1 MMRWLI
7 GASLQSRLLVAAVA
21 AGLIFYGI
29 TQLDEMPVDI
39 LPEFSR
45 PYVEIQ
51 TEALGLSASE
61 VEALITVPL
70 EADMLNGAPWVDEIR
85 SSSIPGLS
93 SIVMI
98 FEPGTDVMRARQM
111 VQERMT
117 EVHTLPNVAKSPVM
131 INPVS
136 SAGRVMMIGL
146 SSENLS
152 LIDMSVLARWNIVP
166 RLMGVDGVANVS
178 IWGERRR
185 QLQVQVDPEKLRELD
200 VTLMQVV
207 STTGNALWFSPLT
220 FLNASTPGTAGFID
234 TPNQRL
240 GLRHLSPISTP
251 EELAQITVEG
261 SDKRLGEV
269 ASVVV
274 DHQPLIGDAIINE
287 EPSLVLVVEKFPW
300 ANTMEVTRGT
310 EEALDAMSPG
320 LAGLEIDS
328 TLFRPA
334 TYIEMASRNLTV
346 ALMIA
351 AALVAVAL
359 GAFFLDAR
367 AALIGSLAILLS
379 FMTAV
384 LVLYISGAAINAM
397 VLAGLAIAMGVLVDD
412 AVADVENIM
421 RRLRQHRQASSSKS
435 FARIVLE
442 ASLELRSTMLYATL
456 IMLLVASPALFFGAI
471 TGAFL
476 TPVAIAYGLAL
487 LASMLIALTVTPAL
501 CIMLLPSS
509 PLGGSQSAIVGQ
521 LQHGYSSA
529 LSRLVE
535 NPRPAF
541 AAACIIGLGGLAML
555 LMLEQTS
562 LVPTFKE
569 RDLLVEIE
577 AAPGTSHPAMSRI
590 ASQATRELRSIP
602 GVRSVSADVGR
613 AVMSDSI
620 NDVNTGDLWISMD
633 RDADYDATVDRIRQ
647 VMSGYAGLDIDV
659 GTYLKTC
666 VMDPRFEGTDNDIV
680 VRIYGDD
687 WNILRAKAQEVN
699 DALSEID
706 GISYSKTELPIEEPQ
721 VEIELDMAAAMEH
734 GIKPGDVRRA
744 AATLLSGLEVGYI
757 FEEQKVFDVVVWGVP
772 ETRDNL
778 TTIRNLLID
787 TPNGGHV
794 SLKDVAD
801 VRIVPSPTIINRE
814 AVSRHVDVVAN
825 VGERGLASVAG
836 DVQRRLN
843 DVDFPLEYRAELLEG
858 SAERLADRRSAIGS
872 VIAAVVG
879 IFLVLQACIGSW
891 SLAIVLFLTLPAA
904 IAGGALAALAFGG
917 TLSLGALL
925 GLIAVLGIAVRN
937 GLLLIRHYQR
947 LAANSDE
954 FESGANAAP
963 LRTSFEQR
971 SRVDHAAANDVAI
984 FAPGTVQRGT
994 WERFTPILMTAVI
1007 TAAAVL
1013 PLVMMGDVPGSEV
1026 LRPMA
1031 VVMLGGLVTSTLFSL
1046 FGIPAIFLLF
1056 TPTRGAELED
1066 LESTLVG
1073 EEELRESISTA
1084 GAPQKELHPTNINY

>member
-1 MMRWLI
+1 MLRWI
-7 GASLQSRLLVAAVA
+7 VGASLQSRLLVAAVA
-21 AGLIFYGI
+21 AGLIIYGI
-29 TQLDEMPVDI
+29 TQLDEMPVDV
-39 LPEFSR
+39 LPEFSQ

-51 TEALGLSASE
+51 TEALGLSAGE

-70 EADMLNGAPWVDEIR
+70 EADMLNGAPWLDEIR
-85 SSSIPGLS
+85 SQSIPGLS
-93 SIVMI
+93 SIVLI

-111 VQERMT
+111 VQEKLT

-131 INPVS
+131 VNPVS

-146 SSENLS
+146 SSEKLS

-185 QLQVQVDPEKLRELD
+185 QLQVQVDPEKLKEMD
-200 VTLMQVV
+200 VKLSQIVR
-207 STTGNALWFSPLT
+207 TTGNALWFSPLT

-251 EELAQITVEG
+251 EELAQVTVEG
-261 SDKRLGEV
+261 TDKRLSDV
-269 ASVVV
+269 ANVVV
-274 DHQPLIGDAIINE
+274 DHQPLIGDAIVND
-287 EPSLVLVVEKFPW
+287 EPSIVLVVEKFPW

-310 EEALDAMSPG
+310 EAALDAMRSG
-320 LAGLEIDS
+320 LAGLEMDS

-334 TYIEMASRNLTV
+334 SYIEMATRNLSV
-346 ALMIA
+346 ALLIA
-351 AALVAVAL
+351 AALVAVAF
-359 GAFFLDAR
+359 GAFLLDAR

-379 FMTAV
+379 YMTAV
-384 LVLYISGAAINAM
+384 IVLYISGVAINAM
-397 VLAGLAIAMGVLVDD
+397 VLAGLAIALGIVVDD

-435 FARIVLE
+435 FARIILD
-442 ASLELRSTMLYATL
+442 ASLEMRGTMLYATT
-456 IMLLVASPALFFGAI
+456 IMLLVVSPALFLGAI

-476 TPVAIAYGLAL
+476 QPIAIAYGAAL

-501 CIMLLPSS
+501 CVMLLPTS

-521 LQHGYSSA
+521 LQHGYGSA
-529 LSRLVE
+529 LSRVVE
-535 NPRPAF
+535 NPRPVF
-541 AAACIIGLGGLAML
+541 LAACVIGLGGLAML
-555 LMLEQTS
+555 LTLEQKS

-569 RDLLVEIE
+569 RDLLVELE

-590 ASQATRELRSIP
+590 ASQATHELRSIP
-602 GVRSVSADVGR
+602 GVRTVSADVGR
-613 AVMSDSI
+613 AVLSDSVG
-620 NDVNTGDLWISMD
+620 DVNSGDLWISID

-647 VMSGYAGLDIDV
+647 VMDGYAGLDIDV

-666 VMDPRFEGTDNDIV
+666 TMDSRFRDLDNDLV

-687 WNILRAKAQEVN
+687 WNVLRGKAAEVEK
-699 DALSEID
+699 AISEIN
-706 GISYSKTELPIEEPQ
+706 GISFSKTELPIEESQ
-721 VEIELDMAAAMEH
+721 VEIEVDMAAAQQH

-778 TTIRNLLID
+778 TTIRNMLID

-794 SLKDVAD
+794 ALKDVAD
-801 VRIVPSPTIINRE
+801 VRIVPSPTVINRE
-814 AVSRHVDVVAN
+814 AVSRHIDVVAN
-825 VGERGLASVAG
+825 VRERDLASVAG
-836 DVQRRLN
+836 DVERRLN
-843 DVDFPLEYRAELLEG
+843 DVEFPLEYRAELLEG
-858 SAERLADRRSAIGS
+858 SAERLADRRRAISSAIA
-872 VIAAVVG
+872 AAVGV
-879 IFLVLQACIGSW
+879 FLILQASIGSW

-904 IAGGALAALAFGG
+904 IAGGALAAFAIGG
-917 TLSLGALL
+917 TLSLGAIL
-925 GLIAVLGIAVRN
+925 GLVAVLGIAVRN

-947 LAANSDE
+947 LAAEPEEIRADVNADQLRTT
-954 FESGANAAP
+954 FES
-963 LRTSFEQR
+963 RTRIEAVTS
-971 SRVDHAAANDVAI
+971 NDVAI
-984 FAPGTVQRGT
+984 FAPGVVQRGT
-994 WERFTPILMTAVI
+994 WDRFTPILMTAVI
-1007 TAAAVL
+1007 TAVAVL
-1013 PLVMMGDVPGSEV
+1013 PLALMGDVPGSEV

-1031 VVMLGGLVTSTLFSL
+1031 LVILGGLVTSTLFTL
-1046 FGIPAIFLLF
+1046 IGIPAMFLLF
-1056 TPTRGAELED
+1056 TPSRDTQLED
-1066 LESTLVG
+1066 LESSLVG

-1084 GAPQKELHPTNINY
+1084 GASEKELHPTNVNN